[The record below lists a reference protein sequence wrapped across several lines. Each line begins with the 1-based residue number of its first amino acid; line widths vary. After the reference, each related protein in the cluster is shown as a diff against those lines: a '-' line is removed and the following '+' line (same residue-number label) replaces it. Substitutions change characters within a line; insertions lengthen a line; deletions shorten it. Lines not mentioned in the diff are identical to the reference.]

1 MNIDFWI
8 LDWIDG
14 LSQNVNI
21 ISETF
26 LLGSY
31 KSRSEVNLSWKFLK
45 DLSMSLLSMRNAWS
59 QSIGKLFWSN
69 VVQFLSY
76 ILDVELVEL
85 RKILEGIKN
94 WFKWSDA
101 DGVRLSMIML
111 EIFHLKIYCLLEF

>member
-76 ILDVELVEL
+76 ILDFELVEL

>member
-45 DLSMSLLSMRNAWS
+45 DLSMSLLSMHNAWS

-76 ILDVELVEL
+76 ILDFELVEL

>member
-1 MNIDFWI
+1 
-8 LDWIDG
+8 
-14 LSQNVNI
+14 
-21 ISETF
+21 
-26 LLGSY
+26 
-31 KSRSEVNLSWKFLK
+31 
-45 DLSMSLLSMRNAWS
+45 MRNAWS

-76 ILDVELVEL
+76 ILDFELVEL